1 MRLDRRRRT
10 WGDTT
15 ARRETTWRRLIGE
28 DHRLASQDLIFF
40 ITARATLNTL
50 LDSDRTVHVDTLL
63 TIKYV
68 TANTIPTRPAITA
81 TTIPMT
87 TGTCTELVV
96 VGVGDAVWP
105 PRAGV
110 GWSNIDE

>member
-1 MRLDRRRRT
+1 M
-10 WGDTT
+10 
-15 ARRETTWRRLIGE
+15 A
-28 DHRLASQDLIFF
+28 AQDLIFF

-50 LDSDRTVHVDTLL
+50 LESDRTVHADTLL

-87 TGTCTELVV
+87 TGTCTELVL

-110 GWSNIDE
+110 GGVGTSRRGVRGMTGERGAESAPGWMV